1 MNELIF
7 QLGALCF
14 SVVLGVAAIYSIRLY
29 LEI

>member
-7 QLGALCF
+7 EVLALTLSVILG
-14 SVVLGVAAIYSIRLY
+14 LGAIYSIRLY